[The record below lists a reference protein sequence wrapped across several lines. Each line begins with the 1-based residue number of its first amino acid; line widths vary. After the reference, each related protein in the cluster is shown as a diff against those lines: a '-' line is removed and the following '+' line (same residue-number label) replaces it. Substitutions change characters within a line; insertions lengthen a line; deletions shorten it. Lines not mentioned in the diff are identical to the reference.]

1 MVMMVVMKEGANN
14 NNIDDSDGAG
24 DDDDGD
30 RSRQVAARPVSRDRG
45 QESSLAT
52 VVEIAAPVGNQPRQG
67 GPVQARCAPTFLLF
81 QVLGIF
87 GVDNSKKICWIPIKR
102 PHLLLEAGA
111 AKVLTNSFDQQFFG
125 LFGVD
130 DIKLKEYQ

>member
-1 MVMMVVMKEGANN
+1 MTAADTLAGWRLGRQES
-14 NNIDDSDGAG
+14 DDDGDDGDDERGRQQQYNRHDAGAG

-67 GPVQARCAPTFLLF
+67 GPVQARCAPILF
-81 QVLGIF
+81 
-87 GVDNSKKICWIPIKR
+87 
-102 PHLLLEAGA
+102 
-111 AKVLTNSFDQQFFG
+111 
-125 LFGVD
+125 
-130 DIKLKEYQ
+130 

>member
-1 MVMMVVMKEGANN
+1 MMVMMVVMKEGANN

-67 GPVQARCAPTFLLF
+67 GPVQARCAPILFCPSLGLL
-81 QVLGIF
+81 
-87 GVDNSKKICWIPIKR
+87 GVD
-102 PHLLLEAGA
+102 
-111 AKVLTNSFDQQFFG
+111 
-125 LFGVD
+125 
-130 DIKLKEYQ
+130 KLKQYQYKSHLF